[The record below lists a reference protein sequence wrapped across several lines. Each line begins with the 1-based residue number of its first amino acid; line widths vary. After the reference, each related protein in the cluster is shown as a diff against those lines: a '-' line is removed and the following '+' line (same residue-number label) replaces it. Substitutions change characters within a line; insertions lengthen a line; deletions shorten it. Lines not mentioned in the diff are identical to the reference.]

1 MDRPYASQIAAEL
14 KGIKNSLDDIAKILK
29 LILETMEKANAPK
42 KSK

>member
-14 KGIKNSLDDIAKILK
+14 KGIKSSLDDIAKILK
-29 LILETMEKANAPK
+29 LTLEAMEKANAPK